1 MNRHKRMMV
10 ANLMALTILGVF
22 TKSLGPSLYNPR
34 FASGP
39 FITAT
44 TVGYGDLRSVKRRSR
59 VIAIMIALVVSLST
73 YLFTLTVV
81 ANGRS
86 VTLSQ
91 LCFPWGHSAN
101 V

>member
-22 TKSLGPSLYNPR
+22 TKSLGPSLYNPL

-39 FITAT
+39 FIAAT
-44 TVGYGDLRSVKRRSR
+44 TVGYGDLRPIKRRS
-59 VIAIMIALVVSLST
+59 IMIALVVSLST

-81 ANGRS
+81 VNGRS